1 MLLII
6 TSDCKSLSDKDPTF
20 ICTRKISRFPYINK
34 YKYIYNI
41 FSGSVKQYANSERNE
56 FKPFNITDPSLKNN
70 LSTLAN
76 MIKNS
81 VDRSPELVDELTII
95 CACERSINKHITRKL
110 NEELAKNN
118 PNYTI
123 KANEIYQFLKFP
135 SKDRLKETLKNILNI
150 QDFDMDDPYM
160 FGFCLVEALDRK

>member
-6 TSDCKSLSDKDPTF
+6 TSDCKSLTDKDPTF

-41 FSGSVKQYANSERNE
+41 FSGSVKQYTNSERNE
-56 FKPFNITDPSLKNN
+56 FKLFNITDPSLKHN
-70 LSTLAN
+70 LSALAK

-81 VDRSPELVDELTII
+81 VDRSPELIDELTLI
-95 CACERSINKHITRKL
+95 CACERSINKNITRKL

-123 KANEIYQFLKFP
+123 KANDIYQFLKFP
-135 SKDRLKETLKNILNI
+135 SKDRLKDTLKNILNI

-160 FGFCLVEALDRK
+160 LGFCLVEALDRK